1 MQVQHKHAGSQ
12 VAPYSGIKR
21 AVVRGFFRPPFLEP
35 RLVSASDEPHV
46 LTVRSRS
53 RALRPAGYYL
63 PDSATE
69 RLSEYGGHRL
79 AKPHSDR
86 RGRWHPRSDAAW
98 GRDDWALA
106 QRFT

>member
-69 RLSEYGGHRL
+69 RLTEYGATAWRSRIRIGGVGGILDPMRL
-79 AKPHSDR
+79 
-86 RGRWHPRSDAAW
+86 G
-98 GRDDWALA
+98 GGTTGL
-106 QRFT
+106 